1 MSLEWRARSNSV
13 SNSLAWSNPLAWWWG
28 MLTLVSG
35 VNIAVW
41 FALYHQFHEQPA
53 GSLGSTSGIGL
64 MLLLSAAYVF
74 GCAFRSFLPRA
85 DVQRIC
91 LFDTWLSSVIV
102 GRSVATVA
110 EICFAAQWAIILH
123 QLGTMTGSDTTLNA
137 AWVIVPLIL
146 IAECFSW
153 YAVLTTHYL
162 GNAIENSIWAVAF
175 FVVGIGLCRL
185 LPEFHGPV
193 RVVLVVAII
202 GIAGY
207 LAFLMTIDVPMYL
220 SRWRAEAA
228 DGNKLLRLLE
238 GLHDV
243 STRWVVTHDLAH
255 WKDEIAWM
263 SLYFSAAVWA
273 SLALCVCYSLENYI
287 PRYRTEAAVIS
298 ASSDAVAVAN
308 RQHSAIT
315 IPALPRSAAAGVRG
329 G

>member
-1 MSLEWRARSNSV
+1 MAGAVKFPGLVKSPRLVVGSVDPGQRRKYRGLVLAVPPAPRTAGWRSRQHV
-13 SNSLAWSNPLAWWWG
+13 R
-28 MLTLVSG
+28 
-35 VNIAVW
+35 
-41 FALYHQFHEQPA
+41 HR
-53 GSLGSTSGIGL
+53 
-64 MLLLSAAYVF
+64 AYVF

-91 LFDTWLSSVIV
+91 LFDTWLSSVVV

-110 EICFAAQWAIILH
+110 EVSFAAQWAIILH
-123 QLGTMTGSDTTLNA
+123 QLGTMTGADTTLNA

-175 FVVGIGLCRL
+175 FLVGIGLCRL
-185 LPEFHGPV
+185 LPEFDGPV
-193 RVVLVVAII
+193 RVVLAVAIS

-220 SRWRAEAA
+220 SRWRAHVA
-228 DGNKLLRLLE
+228 DGRKLLRLLE
-238 GLHDV
+238 GLRDV
-243 STRWVVTHDLAH
+243 STRWVVTHDLAE

-273 SLALCVCYSLENYI
+273 SLALCVFYSLEDHL
-287 PRYRTEAAVIS
+287 PRHRTEATVAS
-298 ASSDAVAVAN
+298 WSSDALAVASK
-308 RQHSAIT
+308 QHPVMA
-315 IPALPRSAAAGVRG
+315 PPEALSVLIQSDR
-329 G
+329 